1 MSKHL
6 QVNKLLNGFFLN
18 WEIFKL
24 NKNDTIKDCV
34 LYVSADEYITKLIAL
49 VNANIEEFI
58 KKKSFALNE
67 LIKTNKNI

>member
-1 MSKHL
+1 MD
-6 QVNKLLNGFFLN
+6 FFFN
-18 WEIFKL
+18 WEIVKF

-58 KKKSFALNE
+58 KKK
-67 LIKTNKNI
+67 NKFCTI